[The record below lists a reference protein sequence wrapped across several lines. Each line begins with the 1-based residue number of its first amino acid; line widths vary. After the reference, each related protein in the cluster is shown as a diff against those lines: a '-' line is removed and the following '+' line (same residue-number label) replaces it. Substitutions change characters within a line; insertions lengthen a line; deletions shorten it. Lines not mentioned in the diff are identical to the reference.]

1 MVCRRSFRDLDP
13 DTNCD
18 EEPTW
23 NETWQWWSNFH
34 ERLEW
39 DKRVGVVLEL
49 SADIPPEDV
58 VKRWLGEPVKAIVV
72 PTTLFHNN
80 KKGLVWF
87 CYRITII

>member
-1 MVCRRSFRDLDP
+1 MVCRRSIRILSHDSD
-13 DTNCD
+13 ND
-18 EEPTW
+18 ENPAW
-23 NETWQWWSNFH
+23 SETWQWWSKFH

-72 PTTLFHNN
+72 PTFLFHNN
-80 KKGLVWF
+80 RKG
-87 CYRITII
+87 